1 MSDMIWAVS
10 LRGTPAWG
18 MDDSL
23 GTILIVWV
31 RESEPLAASVLGMK
45 MVMSTWIGKNTFRRK
60 YSFWKPKDR
69 AQLGFSLLCS
79 SLKWLWHTTPG
90 AWCLGW
96 DVLDNHVLSC
106 LLTEGQLFINKKS
119 TFYELK
125 KNLPVYKYFLPIC
138 FYNLVQHY
146 VKS

>member
-45 MVMSTWIGKNTFRRK
+45 MVMGTWIGKNTFRR
-60 YSFWKPKDR
+60 
-69 AQLGFSLLCS
+69 
-79 SLKWLWHTTPG
+79 T
-90 AWCLGW
+90 
-96 DVLDNHVLSC
+96 
-106 LLTEGQLFINKKS
+106 
-119 TFYELK
+119 
-125 KNLPVYKYFLPIC
+125 
-138 FYNLVQHY
+138 
-146 VKS
+146 

>member
-45 MVMSTWIGKNTFRRK
+45 MVMSTWIGKNTF
-60 YSFWKPKDR
+60 
-69 AQLGFSLLCS
+69 
-79 SLKWLWHTTPG
+79 
-90 AWCLGW
+90 
-96 DVLDNHVLSC
+96 
-106 LLTEGQLFINKKS
+106 
-119 TFYELK
+119 
-125 KNLPVYKYFLPIC
+125 
-138 FYNLVQHY
+138 
-146 VKS
+146 